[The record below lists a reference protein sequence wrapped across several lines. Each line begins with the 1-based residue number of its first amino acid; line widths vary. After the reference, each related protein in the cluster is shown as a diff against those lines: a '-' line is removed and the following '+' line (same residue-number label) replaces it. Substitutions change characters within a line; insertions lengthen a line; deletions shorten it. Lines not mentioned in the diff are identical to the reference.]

1 VALIERMS
9 VGVDVQDVSA
19 FEDWQLPEQRRL
31 IERVFT
37 ERERAWCLSMPHP
50 AQHLAARF
58 AAKEALIKALAPFE
72 PASFEQI
79 EIERGDDG
87 RPHVRLSI
95 ATARSYA
102 VRLSLSHSESQ
113 AVAVALLERIPDGE

>member
-1 VALIERMS
+1 VSLIERMS
-9 VGVDVQDVSA
+9 VGIDVQEVSA
-19 FEDWQLPEQRRL
+19 FEDWELPEQRGL
-31 IERVFT
+31 LERVFT

-72 PASFEQI
+72 PASFEEI
-79 EIERGDDG
+79 EIERGDDV
-87 RPHVRLSI
+87 RPRARLTI
-95 ATARSYA
+95 AAARSYA
-102 VRLSLSHSESQ
+102 VRLSLSHSDSQ

>member
-1 VALIERMS
+1 VSLIERMS
-9 VGVDVQDVSA
+9 VGIDVQEVSA
-19 FEDWQLPEQRRL
+19 FEDWELPEQRGL
-31 IERVFT
+31 LERVFT

-72 PASFEQI
+72 PASFEEI

-87 RPHVRLSI
+87 RPRGLTI
-95 ATARSYA
+95 AAARSYA
-102 VRLSLSHSESQ
+102 VRLSLSHSDSQ

>member
-1 VALIERMS
+1 MSLIDRMS
-9 VGVDVQDVSA
+9 VGIDVQEVSA
-19 FEDWQLPEQRRL
+19 FEDWELPEQRGL
-31 IERVFT
+31 LERVFT

-72 PASFEQI
+72 PASFEEI
-79 EIERGDDG
+79 EIERGEDG
-87 RPHVRLSI
+87 RPSARLTI
-95 ATARSYA
+95 AAARSYA
-102 VRLSLSHSESQ
+102 VRLSLSHSDSQ

>member
-1 VALIERMS
+1 VSLIDRMS
-9 VGVDVQDVSA
+9 VGIDVQEVSA
-19 FEDWQLPEQRRL
+19 FEDWECPEQRGL
-31 IERVFT
+31 LERVFT

-72 PASFEQI
+72 SASFEEI

-87 RPHVRLSI
+87 RPSARLSI
-95 ATARSYA
+95 AAARSYA
-102 VRLSLSHSESQ
+102 VRLSLSHSDSQ